1 MLLTMPHE
9 AWIKHMKGWTLGEL
23 KRLSQIPVT
32 LPTDGIFGNH
42 LMRKH
47 VPPYPTLNFF
57 PVLAN
62 CLRNS
67 QKQPAWWKGSCQT
80 QWPRGA
86 SCSQQL
92 LVAVKCGFENWH
104 CWRSRW
110 WEVVLSGAGGL
121 EGSPPW
127 GLAGQKRFDRATCVG
142 CHLLGA

>member
-9 AWIKHMKGWTLGEL
+9 AWIKHMKGWTLGEE
-23 KRLSQIPVT
+23 KRLSQIPLIV
-32 LPTDGIFGNH
+32 PTNGIFGNY

-47 VPPYPTLNFF
+47 VSPYPTLNFF

-67 QKQPAWWKGSCQT
+67 QKQPAWSKGNCQT

-86 SCSQQL
+86 SCSQQQF
-92 LVAVKCGFENWH
+92 VAMKCGLEKWR
-104 CWRSRW
+104 CWRSHQ

-121 EGSPPW
+121 EGNPPL
-127 GLAGQKRFDRATCVG
+127 GLAGQTRFDRATRVG
-142 CHLLGA
+142 RHLLGA